1 MWIKTYIKGIEK
13 GLVDV
18 VHARREL
25 APLAVPRSF
34 VFLRVHFVLNEFT
47 RLQMGQ
53 SIKESAKLEATK
65 MHDTEMKQSE
75 PQAHA
80 DANENGGGER
90 HVQIHPLVVMN
101 IADHYTRQKR
111 NFQHENKEAALSA
124 MPQVI
129 GALFGVQNGLD
140 VAVFDSFE
148 IKYDIGGNKDVQI
161 DKEFLTSRIQQLTLV
176 WLKIMEFNESPLF
189 LLMDPT
195 PQGMS
200 TKKKLPIALY
210 ESELH
215 VLDGSPTMIFV
226 KTSYKIETSE
236 MEGIC
241 VDRISK
247 IAPMGDSSKSS
258 LHPYLGTVRDAIKML
273 QRQVEVIVKWLNAVK
288 RGEIAADHNLLRQI
302 SSMCNQLPAL
312 SSPQFDASFLQEY
325 NDAMLVSY
333 LATLTKGA
341 TNANTVID
349 RFAMAQERPSRGNMM
364 G

>member
-1 MWIKTYIKGIEK
+1 
-13 GLVDV
+13 
-18 VHARREL
+18 
-25 APLAVPRSF
+25 
-34 VFLRVHFVLNEFT
+34 
-47 RLQMGQ
+47 
-53 SIKESAKLEATK
+53 
-65 MHDTEMKQSE
+65 MHDTEMKHSE
-75 PQAHA
+75 SQAHA
-80 DANENGGGER
+80 DANENAASGGGER

-111 NFQHENKEAALSA
+111 NFQHENKKAALSA
-124 MPQVI
+124 LPQVI

-148 IKYDIGGNKDVQI
+148 IKYDLGSNGDVVI
-161 DKEFLTSRIQQLTLV
+161 DKEFLTSRIQQFSQVFPGFELLGWYTVGSKAKQSDLTIHRS
-176 WLKIMEFNESPLF
+176 IMEFNESPLF

-200 TKKKLPIALY
+200 TKKKLPISLF

-258 LHPYLGTVRDAIKML
+258 LHPYLGNVRDAIKML
-273 QRQVEVIVKWLNAVK
+273 QRQVEVIVRWLEAVK
-288 RGEIAADHNLLRQI
+288 KGEISADHNLLRQI
-302 SSMCNQLPAL
+302 SSLCNQLPAL

-349 RFAMAQERPSRGNMM
+349 RFAMAQERPSRGSMM
-364 G
+364 S